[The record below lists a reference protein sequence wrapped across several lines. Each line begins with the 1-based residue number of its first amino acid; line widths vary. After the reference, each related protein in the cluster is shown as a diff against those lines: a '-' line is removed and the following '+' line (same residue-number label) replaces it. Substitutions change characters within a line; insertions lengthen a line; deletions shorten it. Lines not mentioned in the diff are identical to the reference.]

1 MFTKYGN
8 PGFLILVLLFTNCMR
23 RSHHCYRDTHCKG
36 KRICVKGR
44 CTAASGRQLS
54 DADAS
59 GFKKKVLAVI
69 REQEKLKSQGKLKV
83 KESCNWRDI
92 EVNNQLYQ
100 RGVVPLHRN
109 RVDFPFPAFPWK
121 SEVKTIFKGVRIT
134 APLLYFKKNLY
145 FGDHRGEFHALNH
158 KYKKLW
164 NQKTGGKIWNRGL
177 IASDAKTLF
186 VGSDSDYFYALD
198 LNTGKVLWKKKIF
211 NCKPGRGAN
220 PEKVKCD
227 LDSAPVFAPD
237 GNIVAGG
244 KGVFKISTEGRLI
257 WKVSFTSHVRSSP
270 GIDQA
275 GNIYVATL
283 GGEIISLTANGK
295 IRWSYRTSGQC
306 DSTPL
311 LTSDCA
317 IVVGCDDNSLYKLQ
331 AGDGKLVWRLLGG
344 GDFRGGGA
352 ESEDGTIYWGNL
364 NKYLYAVNPQGKI
377 KWRYKTGGRIL
388 INPLV
393 DNKGN
398 ILVVPEEKRFYL
410 LDPAGNL
417 LYSHKVVSISD
428 TGPIFTKP
436 ATMVVATEKGQIIEI
451 NSTNRASTE

>member
-1 MFTKYGN
+1 MFTKFGN
-8 PGFLILVLLFTNCMR
+8 YGFLILVLLFTTCSHR
-23 RSHHCYRDTHCKG
+23 AHHCYRDTHCKG
-36 KRICVKGR
+36 KRICVKGK
-44 CTAASGRQLS
+44 CINASNRQLS
-54 DADAS
+54 KTGDSD
-59 GFKKKVLAVI
+59 FKTKVLTVI
-69 REQEKLKSQGKLKV
+69 REWEKRNSQNKV
-83 KESCNWRDI
+83 KIKESCNWGNL

-109 RVDFPFPAFPWK
+109 RVDYSFPDFPWK
-121 SEVKTIFKGVRIT
+121 SKVKTEFKRARIT

-145 FGDHRGEFHALNH
+145 FGDHRGKFRALNE
-158 KYKKLW
+158 KYKVLW
-164 NQKTGGKIWNRGL
+164 SQKTGGKIWNRGL
-177 IASDAKTLF
+177 ISSDGKTLF
-186 VGSDSDYFYALD
+186 AGSDSDYFHAFD
-198 LNTGKVLWKKKIF
+198 LKSGKVLWKKKIF
-211 NCKPGRGAN
+211 NCKPGRGAD

-244 KGVFKISTEGRLI
+244 KGVFKISTEGKII
-257 WKVSFTSHVRSSP
+257 WKVAFTSHVRSSP
-270 GIDQA
+270 GIDRA

-283 GGEIISLTANGK
+283 GGEIISLTAKGK

-331 AGDGKLVWRLLGG
+331 AIDGKLVWRLLGG
-344 GDFRGGGA
+344 GDFRGAGA

-364 NKYLYAVNPQGKI
+364 NNYLYAVNPGGKI

-393 DNKGN
+393 DKKGN
-398 ILVVPEEKRFYL
+398 ILVIPEEKRFYL

-417 LYSHKVVSISD
+417 LYSHEVVSISD

-436 ATMVVATEKGQIIEI
+436 AIMVVATEKGQIIEI
-451 NSTNRASTE
+451 NSAKRASTN